1 MAKMCKKDLR
11 ENAEQI
17 TNLMS
22 RLDGIEALRANV
34 ANGASVC
41 GKIYSGSAQL
51 DFDFAWGDTA
61 KSKLCETLDALIAD
75 AESALAQRVSA
86 CERAL
91 KGGL

>member
-22 RLDGIEALRANV
+22 RLDCIEALRANV

-51 DFDFAWGDTA
+51 DFDFSWGDTA
-61 KSKLCETLDALIAD
+61 KGKLCEALDALIAD
-75 AESALAQRVSA
+75 TESALKQRVSA